1 MVSYSV
7 MSMEQRV
14 RHGGFYVI
22 PAGGLIGL
30 GIGIIL
36 GYQLTG
42 FLAGLGLGYLVF
54 IAGSVKHAGYTDQSG
69 TPVRHD
75 GSYLVRM
82 VIGLYIIASGF
93 AIIWVPRS
101 EWPDI
106 LAIFLVLAGVWFIVH
121 GHYRGRSW

>member
-1 MVSYSV
+1 
-7 MSMEQRV
+7 MSAEQKA

-36 GYQLTG
+36 GYQFTG

-54 IAGSVKHAGYTDQSG
+54 IAGSGNHTGYTEQSG
-69 TPVRHD
+69 SPVRRD
-75 GSYLVRM
+75 GSYLIRV
-82 VIGLYIIASGF
+82 VIGLYIIVSGF

-101 EWPDI
+101 EWPNI
-106 LAIFLVLAGVWFIVH
+106 LAGFLILAGLWFIVH
-121 GHYRGRSW
+121 GHYRSRSW

>member
-1 MVSYSV
+1 
-7 MSMEQRV
+7 MSGEQRA
-14 RHGGFYVI
+14 RHNGFYVI

-42 FLAGLGLGYLVF
+42 FLAGLGLGYMVF
-54 IAGSVKHAGYTDQSG
+54 TAGSGTRMMYQDDSG
-69 TPVRHD
+69 THTRYN

-82 VIGLYIIASGF
+82 IIGLYIIASAF

-101 EWPDI
+101 EWPNI
-106 LAIFLVLAGVWFIVH
+106 LAIFLVLAGVWFVIH
-121 GHYRGRSW
+121 GYYRDR

>member
-1 MVSYSV
+1 
-7 MSMEQRV
+7 MSADQRA
-14 RHGGFYVI
+14 RQSGFYVI

-54 IAGSVKHAGYTDQSG
+54 IAGSGSRMMYQGPSG
-69 TPVRHD
+69 THSRYN
-75 GSYLVRM
+75 GSYLVR
-82 VIGLYIIASGF
+82 VIIGLYIISSAF

-106 LAIFLVLAGVWFIVH
+106 LAIFLVLTGVWFVVH
-121 GHYRGRSW
+121 GYYRDR

>member
-1 MVSYSV
+1 
-7 MSMEQRV
+7 MSIEQRA

-36 GYQLTG
+36 GYQFTG

-54 IAGSVKHAGYTDQSG
+54 TARSGNYTGYQDQSG
-69 TPVRHD
+69 TPVRRD
-75 GSYLVRM
+75 VSYLVRV

-106 LAIFLVLAGVWFIVH
+106 LAIFLVLAGVWFIVN
-121 GHYRGRSW
+121 GHYRSRSW